1 MHSALQG
8 VLAVAEK
15 DARSELRTR
24 IGLTSVGLFIV
35 TTVSVIVF
43 ALADEPVQR
52 PLAATLL
59 WVVMFYTAMTGLGRA
74 FITEEERGTS
84 LYLRLHASPLA
95 VYVGKLLVNLTLAVL
110 SNVIAILLMLVFI
123 PSITVGNVGT
133 LLVVVATGSVGLASV
148 LTIVS
153 AIVARTGSRNPLLP
167 VLSFPL
173 LVPVILPGVKATLYA
188 FADMGLSEAASD
200 VVLMLAYSGIIIV
213 VSTFVFEVVWTD

>member
-24 IGLTSVGLFIV
+24 VGLTSVVLFIV

-43 ALADEPVQR
+43 ALADEPVPR
-52 PLAATLL
+52 PLAVTLL
-59 WVVMFYTAMTGLGRA
+59 WVVMFYTAMSGLGRA
-74 FITEEERGTS
+74 FVGEQDRGTAF
-84 LYLRLHASPLA
+84 YLRLHTLPLA
-95 VYVGKLLVNLTLAVL
+95 VYFGKLAVNLLMALL
-110 SNVIAILLMLVFI
+110 SNLAALVLMLFFV
-123 PSITVGNVGT
+123 PSIAVGSIST
-133 LLVVVATGSVGLASV
+133 LLVAVGVGSVGLAAV

-153 AIVARTGSRNPLLP
+153 AIVAQTGTRNPLLP

-188 FADMGLSEAASD
+188 LAGMGLSEAASD
-200 VVLMLAYSGIIIV
+200 LMLMAAYSGIVIV
-213 VSTFVFEVVWTD
+213 VSTFVFDVVWAD